1 MFRKI
6 VSFTIEQSNLKTWLI
21 ALTLYLL
28 TGGVLMPYGASRISE
43 AAGHPVGILDL
54 QFSYDKERV
63 IEILSDYSERARTL
77 AAIFNATADSFYPV
91 IYALLFIVTVSW
103 IFKNVNGGRA
113 YLKVLLVLPILIMLV
128 DYMENSYIIS
138 LLNDFPK
145 INDTNVLYGS
155 LFTTTKWS
163 LVFLQLGIIL
173 SGLILLIWQKARAK

>member
-6 VSFTIEQSNLKTWLI
+6 VNFTIEQSNLTTWLI

-28 TGGVLMPYGASRISE
+28 TGGILMPYGASRISE
-43 AAGHPVGILDL
+43 AAGHPVEILDL

-63 IEILSDYSERARTL
+63 IEILSSYTERARTL

-91 IYALLFIVTVSW
+91 VYTLLFIITVSW
-103 IFKNVNGGRA
+103 IFKNVNGGRN

-128 DYMENSYIIS
+128 DYLENNYIIN
-138 LLNDFPK
+138 LLNNFPK
-145 INDTNVLYGS
+145 INDTDVLYGS

-163 LVFLQLGIIL
+163 LVFFQISVIL
-173 SGLILLIWQKARAK
+173 SGVLLLIWQKVKSK